1 VDEDMRDAAE
11 QIGEGEVTSLILG
24 RSGYQPGRPGMD
36 SWLLFRIRNVYSWSC
51 NMRAP
56 KAAECY
62 RRLPKAGAP

>member
-36 SWLLFRIRNVYSWSC
+36 S
-51 NMRAP
+51 
-56 KAAECY
+56 
-62 RRLPKAGAP
+62 